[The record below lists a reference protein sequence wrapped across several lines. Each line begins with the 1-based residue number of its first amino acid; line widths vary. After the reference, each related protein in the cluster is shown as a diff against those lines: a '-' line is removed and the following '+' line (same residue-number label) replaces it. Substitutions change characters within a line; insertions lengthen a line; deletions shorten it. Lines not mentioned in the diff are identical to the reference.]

1 MLVAGGIDDQ
11 PAGRWMA
18 RGYAGT
24 VWQLLEKVRAESFKH
39 EPGALTR
46 SEIAML
52 MEVNAVDVDMSEP
65 K

>member
-18 RGYAGT
+18 RNYSGRI
-24 VWQLLEKVRAESFKH
+24 WQLLEKVTAETFDYSMGMLDKD
-39 EPGALTR
+39 
-46 SEIAML
+46 EIEML
-52 MEVNAVDVDMSEP
+52 NEINAVKVDKSEP